1 MTREEILAAAK
12 QCVCGDR
19 DQDYGS
25 PEKSFEMIAALWE
38 PYLRQKC
45 GADICLTVADVGAM
59 MCLFK
64 LARIATG
71 RFKADSYI
79 DAAGYIACAGEAA
92 SEEDMP

>member
-1 MTREEILAAAK
+1 MTRKEILAAAK

-25 PEKSFEMIAALWE
+25 PEKSFNMIAALWE

-45 GADICLTVADVGAM
+45 ASPDGDVCITGADVVAM

-64 LARIATG
+64 IARIATG
-71 RFKADSYI
+71 HGKADNWI
-79 DAAGYIACAGEAA
+79 DLAGYAACGGEL
-92 SEEDMP
+92 EGT